1 MKNLISIKDFNKQSL
16 EDFFNGVET
25 YQLNLTRKELN
36 IYDKKLL
43 ANLFY
48 EPSTRTSSSFFAAA
62 KKLGH
67 DVLPINNVQYSSV
80 TKGESLEDTIITLGC
95 YVDLIILR
103 HPEVGACK
111 RAVKVS
117 SVPVINAGDGIG
129 EHPTQT
135 LIDLY
140 TIWKR
145 FKTIDGLTITFM
157 GDLKNG
163 RTIHSLLE
171 ALKLYD
177 VKINLISPNNL
188 RRPLSIRLES
198 STVEYSSLVE
208 TVARD
213 TDVLYVT
220 RLQRERDNIGDYS
233 YILNQKDFSNLKHD
247 MIVMHPFPREKEI
260 PVTFDSDPRAYY
272 FNQIKNG
279 LYVRMAI
286 LNEML
291 NDIY

>member
-1 MKNLISIKDFNKQSL
+1 MRNLISIKDFNTKSL
-16 EDFFNGVET
+16 QELFNLVEA
-25 YQLNLTRKELN
+25 YQLNLSRKKLKIHN
-36 IYDKKLL
+36 KKLL

-67 DVLPINNVQYSSV
+67 DILPINNVQYSSV
-80 TKGESLEDTIITLGC
+80 TKGETLEDTIRTLGC

-103 HPEVGACK
+103 HPEVGACQ
-111 RAVKVS
+111 RAVQVS
-117 SVPVINAGDGIG
+117 PVPIINAGDGIG

-171 ALKLYD
+171 ALRLYN
-177 VKINLISPNNL
+177 VKINLISPDNL
-188 RRPLSIRLES
+188 RRPLSIKLGS

-208 TVARD
+208 AVARD

-233 YILNQKDFSNLKHD
+233 YTLSQKDFSNLKHD

-260 PVTFDSDPRAYY
+260 PIEFDSDPRAYY

-286 LNEML
+286 LNEIL
-291 NDIY
+291 NDIH